1 MRETAE
7 VREWLKKAED
17 AFSGALHL
25 SRRRKKP
32 LSDLVCFHC
41 QQTAEKFLFTILFC
55 FGALS
60 NTYTQH
66 PSPRST
72 SDSPALG
79 RPLIRNYDPTEYGAA
94 FNYWAIV
101 QDQRGVMYFGN
112 WNGVLEY
119 DGVSWRLISTPNKS
133 GVRSLA
139 SDANGRIYVGA
150 VGDLGYLAPNAA
162 GEMRFVSLLDH
173 VPPGNREF
181 NEVWYS
187 YATSQ
192 GVYFRTDKILLR
204 WADQRMQTWKP
215 ATSFSGLFVV
225 RDRIYLQQ
233 WGIGLLEMAGDS
245 LQLAPGGARFAN
257 ERIYLMLPYAGQKIL
272 TGTREQGLFLYDGVS
287 FQAFQ
292 TDFAATKFLR
302 ENQLSHGAILP
313 DNNFALATSRGGVA
327 IIDRRGHLLRIL
339 DKAAGLQDHD
349 VNFIFADR
357 QGAIWLAQGRRLARV
372 EIASPL
378 SFYGE
383 PAAIKDFVASILRH
397 RGALYVATGL
407 GVFYLPSRFSKTNS
421 QIASLPEFRPV
432 AGITA
437 QSWSLVSAGKTLL
450 AATNDGVYQ
459 IDGDQAILVKESVA
473 DSFFSMFL
481 RRSKQDSHRV
491 YVGLRDGLA
500 SLRYDPA
507 ASKWIDEGRM
517 RGIHEPIWSIV
528 ESDDG
533 ALWLGTEAQGVLRVT
548 FSEGVSNKTHL
559 NENPQIERFDTR
571 HGLPKGWVGV
581 NAVRARTIFTS
592 DKGIFRFDHDTNR
605 FFPDSTYG
613 SMFADGSRDVE
624 TVIEDHQG
632 NVWLGSEE
640 AAEINRA
647 LQQPDGS
654 YVPEKGSPLQLAK
667 TAIWTIYPENS
678 PADNGAGAVVWFGGP
693 DGLGRY
699 DANIPRREMV
709 DYPALIRRVTI
720 THETGGDSIIFAG
733 TVETPRQNVSTT
745 LAHAYNALRFE
756 CAAPSFDEES
766 ANQFQYFLE
775 GFDQGWSAW
784 SKSTEKDY
792 TNLSEGEYRFRV
804 RARNVYHHE
813 SREAVYAFKILPP
826 WYRTWWAYV
835 FYALIAGGGV
845 FGIRRYDLRRQKLK
859 AENQR
864 RAQELEEARQLQL
877 SMLPQKIPR
886 LPDLDLA
893 VYMKPATE
901 VGGDYYDFH
910 LGADGGL
917 TVVLGD
923 ATGHGLKAGTMVTAM
938 KSLFLALGQEPD
950 LKKIFQQSNQAL
962 KQMNLRQLYMT
973 LLLARIS
980 GSRLSICGVGMPPVL
995 IHRAAT
1001 QQTEEIEFK
1010 GMPLG
1015 SVQNFSYK
1023 QRELALL
1030 PGDVIVLMSDG
1041 FTERF
1046 NPRKETLGDEQAKKV
1061 LAEAA
1066 SQSSQDIIQRFVQ
1079 AGDDWAA
1086 GSPQNDDV
1094 TFVVVKV
1101 KPGVAAS

>member
-1 MRETAE
+1 M
-7 VREWLKKAED
+7 KKT
-17 AFSGALHL
+17 
-25 SRRRKKP
+25 
-32 LSDLVCFHC
+32 V
-41 QQTAEKFLFTILFC
+41 FLTILFC
-55 FGALS
+55 FYAHS
-60 NTYTQH
+60 NTYTQR

-72 SDSPALG
+72 SDFPASDSPTAG
-79 RPLIRNYDPTEYGAA
+79 RPFIRNYDPKDYGAA
-94 FNYWAIV
+94 FNYWAIT

-112 WNGVLEY
+112 WNGILEY

-139 SDANGRIYVGA
+139 IDANDRIYVGA
-150 VGDLGYLAPNAA
+150 VGDLGYLAPDSV
-162 GEMRFVSLLDH
+162 GDMQFVSLLDH

-204 WADQRMQTWKP
+204 WANQRMQTWKP
-215 ATSFSGLFVV
+215 ATSFSGMFVV
-225 RDRIYLQQ
+225 RDHVYIQQ
-233 WGIGLLEMAGDS
+233 WGVGLLELAGDS
-245 LQLAPGGARFAN
+245 LRLAPSGVKFAD

-272 TGTREQGLFLYDGVS
+272 TGTREQGLFLYDGTS
-287 FQAFQ
+287 FQTFQ
-292 TDFAATKFLR
+292 TDPATTAFLR

-313 DNNFALATSRGGVA
+313 DDNFALATSRGGVA
-327 IIDRRGHLLRIL
+327 IIGRHGHLLRIL

-349 VNFIFADR
+349 VNFVFADR
-357 QGAIWLAQGRRLARV
+357 QGAIWLAQGRRIARV
-372 EIASPL
+372 ETASPL

-383 PAAIKDFVASILRH
+383 PAGIKDFVASILRH
-397 RGALYVATGL
+397 RGTLYVATGL
-407 GVFYLPSRFSKTNS
+407 GVFYLSSRPSKTNLRL
-421 QIASLPEFRPV
+421 ASLPEQPPEFRPV

-437 QSWSLVSAGKTLL
+437 QCWSLVSVGKTLL

-459 IDGDQAILVKESVA
+459 IVGDQAVFVKESA
-473 DSFFSMFL
+473 GDSFFSMFL
-481 RRSKQDSHRV
+481 RRSKQDSNRV

-507 ASKWIDEGRM
+507 ASKWIDEGRI

-528 ESDDG
+528 ESEDG
-533 ALWLGTEAQGVLRVT
+533 KLWLGTEAQGVLRVH
-548 FSEGVSNKTHL
+548 FPDGISNKTRW
-559 NENPQIERFDTR
+559 NENPKIERFDFR

-581 NAVRARTIFTS
+581 NAVGARTIFTS
-592 DKGIFRFDHDTNR
+592 DKGLFRFDLETNK

-613 SMFADGSRDVE
+613 DIFADGSRDVE
-624 TVIEDHQG
+624 VVIEDNQG

-647 LQQPDGS
+647 LRQPDGS
-654 YVPEKGSPLQLAK
+654 YLPEKGGPFQLAK
-667 TAIWTIYPENS
+667 AAIWTVYPEKDSAN
-678 PADNGAGAVVWFGGP
+678 NGAGSVVWFGGP
-693 DGLGRY
+693 DGLVRY
-699 DANIPRREMV
+699 DANIPKREGL
-709 DYPALIRRVTI
+709 DFPALIRRVTI
-720 THETGGDSIIFAG
+720 TREAGRDSILFAG
-733 TVETPRQNVSTT
+733 TGATYPTDEQSEVLRPTLFAPRPT
-745 LAHAYNALRFE
+745 LSYAHNALRFE

-775 GFDQGWSAW
+775 GFDRGWSAW

-804 RARNVYHHE
+804 RAKNVYQHE

-835 FYALIAGGGV
+835 FYALIAAASV
-845 FGIRRYDLRRQKLK
+845 LGIRRYDVHRQKQK

-877 SMLPQKIPR
+877 SMLPQNIPQ
-886 LPDLDLA
+886 LPDLEIA

-910 LGADGGL
+910 LGEDGAL
-917 TVVLGD
+917 TVALGD

-938 KSLFLALGQEPD
+938 KSLFMTLGHQPD
-950 LKKIFQQSNQAL
+950 LAEIFQQANQAL
-962 KQMNLRQLYMT
+962 KRMNLRQIYMT
-973 LLLARIS
+973 LLLARIN
-980 GSRLSICGVGMPPVL
+980 GPRLSICGAGMPPVL

-1001 QQTEEIEFK
+1001 QQVEEIDLK

-1015 SVQNFSYK
+1015 CVPEFPYEQ
-1023 QRELALL
+1023 QELEVA
-1030 PGDVIVLMSDG
+1030 PGDVIILMSDG
-1041 FTERF
+1041 FAERF
-1046 NPRKETLGDEQAKKV
+1046 NSRGEIFGYEQAKKI
-1061 LAEAA
+1061 LAAA
-1066 SQSSQDIIQRFVQ
+1066 APRSSDEVIERFVQ
-1079 AGDDWAA
+1079 ASEAWAG
-1086 GSPQNDDV
+1086 GSLQNDDT

-1101 KPGVAAS
+1101 KSKL

>member
-1 MRETAE
+1 M
-7 VREWLKKAED
+7 KK
-17 AFSGALHL
+17 
-25 SRRRKKP
+25 
-32 LSDLVCFHC
+32 
-41 QQTAEKFLFTILFC
+41 TIFLTILFC
-55 FGALS
+55 FYAHS
-60 NTYTQH
+60 NTYTQR

-72 SDSPALG
+72 SDFPASDSPTAG

-94 FNYWAIV
+94 FNYWVIA

-112 WNGVLEY
+112 WNGILEY

-139 SDANGRIYVGA
+139 IDANGPQGPFSGRIYVGA
-150 VGDLGYLAPNAA
+150 VGDLGYLAPDAVGNMQFA
-162 GEMRFVSLLDH
+162 SLLDH
-173 VPPGNREF
+173 VPPENREF

-192 GVYFRTDKILLR
+192 GVYFRTDRILLR
-204 WADQRMQTWKP
+204 WAKQRMQTWKP

-225 RDRIYLQQ
+225 RDRVCIQQ
-233 WGIGLLEMAGDS
+233 WGVGLLELAGDS
-245 LQLAPGGARFAN
+245 LRLARSGVKFAD
-257 ERIYLMLPYAGQKIL
+257 ERIYVMLPYAEAKIL
-272 TGTREQGLFLYDGVS
+272 IGTREQGLFLYDGAS
-287 FQAFQ
+287 LQTFQ
-292 TDFAATKFLR
+292 TDPATAAFLR
-302 ENQLSHGAILP
+302 ENLLSHGAVLP
-313 DNNFALATSRGGVA
+313 DDTFALATLRGGVA
-327 IIDRRGHLLRIL
+327 IIDRHGHLLQIL

-349 VNFIFADR
+349 VNFIFPDR

-372 EIASPL
+372 ETASPL

-383 PAAIKDFVASILRH
+383 PAGIKDFVASILRH
-397 RGALYVATGL
+397 RGTLYVATGL
-407 GVFYLPSRFSKTNS
+407 GVFYLPSRTIERSS
-421 QIASLPEFRPV
+421 QLPSQPDQAPVFRSV

-437 QSWSLVSAGKTLL
+437 QCWSLLLVGKTLL
-450 AATNDGVYQ
+450 VATNDGVYQ
-459 IDGDQAILVKESVA
+459 IAGERASFVKQSA
-473 DSFFSMFL
+473 GDSFFSMFL
-481 RRSKQDSHRV
+481 QRSKQDSNRV

-507 ASKWIDEGRM
+507 ASKWIDEGRI

-528 ESDDG
+528 ESEDG
-533 ALWLGTEAQGVLRVT
+533 KLWLGTEAQGVLRVNL
-548 FSEGVSNKTHL
+548 SDGNSNMTRW
-559 NENPQIERFDTR
+559 NENLKVERFDFR

-592 DKGIFRFDHDTNR
+592 DKGLFRFDREKNR

-613 SMFADGSRDVE
+613 NMFADGSIDVE
-624 TVIEDHQG
+624 VVTEDYQG

-640 AAEINRA
+640 AAEINRT
-647 LQQPDGS
+647 LRQPDGS
-654 YVPEKGSPLQLAK
+654 YLPEKGSPLQLAK
-667 TAIWTIYPENS
+667 AAIWAIYPENDS
-678 PADNGAGAVVWFGGP
+678 ADNGPGSVVWFGGP
-693 DGLGRY
+693 DGLVRY
-699 DANIPRREMV
+699 DANIPKRKMV

-720 THETGGDSIIFAG
+720 AREAGGDPVIFAG
-733 TVETPRQNVSTT
+733 TGATYPTNEQSEALPPTLFAPRPS
-745 LAHAYNALRFE
+745 LPYSHNALRFE

-792 TNLSEGEYRFRV
+792 TNLPEGRYSFRV
-804 RARNVYHHE
+804 RAKNVYQHE
-813 SREAVYAFKILPP
+813 SREAVYAFEILPP

-835 FYALIAGGGV
+835 FYAVIAAASV
-845 FGIRRYDLRRQKLK
+845 LGIRRYDIYRQKQK

-877 SMLPQKIPR
+877 SMLPQKIPQ
-886 LPDLDLA
+886 LSDLELA

-910 LGADGGL
+910 LGEDGVL
-917 TVVLGD
+917 TVALGD

-938 KSLFLALGQEPD
+938 KSLFMTLGHESDLAR
-950 LKKIFQQSNQAL
+950 IFQQSNQAL
-962 KQMNLRQLYMT
+962 KRMNLRQIYMT
-973 LLLARIS
+973 LLFVRIN
-980 GSRLSICGVGMPPVL
+980 GPRLSICGAGMPPVL

-1001 QQTEEIEFK
+1001 QQVEEFDLK

-1015 SVQNFSYK
+1015 SVPDFPYEL
-1023 QRELALL
+1023 RELALA
-1030 PGDVIVLMSDG
+1030 PGDVILLMSDG

-1046 NPRKETLGDEQAKKV
+1046 NPHGEILGYEQARKV
-1061 LAEAA
+1061 LAEVAP
-1066 SQSSQDIIQRFVQ
+1066 QSPQDIIQRFVQ
-1079 AGDDWAA
+1079 AGDAWAN

-1101 KPGVAAS
+1101 KSK

>member
-1 MRETAE
+1 M
-7 VREWLKKAED
+7 
-17 AFSGALHL
+17 
-25 SRRRKKP
+25 
-32 LSDLVCFHC
+32 
-41 QQTAEKFLFTILFC
+41 
-55 FGALS
+55 
-60 NTYTQH
+60 
-66 PSPRST
+66 
-72 SDSPALG
+72 
-79 RPLIRNYDPTEYGAA
+79 IRNYNPTAYGAA

-139 SDANGRIYVGA
+139 IEANGRIYVGA
-150 VGDLGYLAPNAA
+150 VGDLGHLAPNAV
-162 GEMRFVSLLDH
+162 GDMDFVSLLDY
-173 VPPGNREF
+173 VPPENREF

-204 WADQRMQTWKP
+204 WANQRMQTWKP

-225 RDRIYLQQ
+225 RDRIYIQQ

-245 LQLAPGGARFAN
+245 LRLAPGGARFAN
-257 ERIYLMLPYAGQKIL
+257 ERIYLMLPYADQKIL
-272 TGTREQGLFLYDGVS
+272 TGTREQGLFLFDGVS
-287 FQAFQ
+287 FQTFQ
-292 TDFAATKFLR
+292 TDPATTKFLR
-302 ENQLSHGAILP
+302 ENQLSHGAVLP
-313 DNNFALATSRGGVA
+313 DDTFALATLRGGVA
-327 IIDRRGHLLRIL
+327 IIDQRGRLRRIV

-372 EIASPL
+372 ETTSPL
-378 SFYGE
+378 SFYSE
-383 PAAIKDFVASILRH
+383 PAGIKDFVASILRH

-407 GVFYLPSRFSKTNS
+407 GVFYLPSQSGKTNLQLAS
-421 QIASLPEFRPV
+421 QPEFRPV
-432 AGITA
+432 AGISS
-437 QSWSLVSAGKTLL
+437 QCWSLVSVGNTLL
-450 AATNDGVYQ
+450 AAANDGVYQ
-459 IDGDQAILVKESVA
+459 IAGDRAIPVKQSVG
-473 DSFFSMFL
+473 DSFVSMFL
-481 RRSKQDSHRV
+481 RRSKLDSNRV
-491 YVGLRDGLA
+491 YVALRDGLA
-500 SLRYDPA
+500 SLRYDA
-507 ASKWIDEGRM
+507 ATSKWIDEGRIP
-517 RGIHEPIWSIV
+517 GIHEPIWSIV
-528 ESDDG
+528 ESEDG
-533 ALWLGTEAQGVLRVT
+533 RIWLGTEAQGVLRVN
-548 FSEGVSNKTHL
+548 FSAGISTKTHL
-559 NENPQIERFDTR
+559 NENPKIERFDSR

-592 DKGIFRFDHDTNR
+592 DKGIFRFDPDTNR

-613 SMFADGSRDVE
+613 HMFANGSRDIEV
-624 TVIEDHQG
+624 VAEDHLG

-640 AAEINRA
+640 AAEINRS
-647 LQQPDGS
+647 LRQPDGS
-654 YVPEKGSPLQLAK
+654 YLLEKGSPLQLVK
-667 TAIWTIYPENS
+667 TAIWTIYVENS
-678 PADNGAGAVVWFGGP
+678 PGDKGVSDVVWFGGP
-693 DGLGRY
+693 DGLVRY
-699 DANIPRREMV
+699 DANIPKREMV

-720 THETGGDSIIFAG
+720 RHETGGDSIIFAG
-733 TVETPRQNVSTT
+733 AVETTRREVSITS
-745 LAHAYNALRFE
+745 LAYAHNALRFE

-804 RARNVYHHE
+804 RAKNVYQHE

-826 WYRTWWAYV
+826 WYRTWWACI
-835 FYALIAGGGV
+835 FYALIAGAGAL
-845 FGIRRYDLRRQKLK
+845 GIQRYNAHRQKHRV
-859 AENQR
+859 ENQR

-877 SMLPQKIPR
+877 SMLPQKIPHV
-886 LPDLDLA
+886 PDLDIA

-910 LGADGGL
+910 LGGDGGL

-950 LKKIFQQSNQAL
+950 LKKVLQQSNQAL
-962 KQMNLRQLYMT
+962 KHMNLRQLYMT
-973 LLLARIS
+973 LLLARINN
-980 GSRLSICGVGMPPVL
+980 SRLSICGVGMPPVL

-1001 QQTEEIEFK
+1001 QQTEEFEFK

-1015 SVQNFSYK
+1015 SVKNFSYK
-1023 QRELALL
+1023 QQDLALS
-1030 PGDVIVLMSDG
+1030 PGDVMVLMSDG
-1041 FTERF
+1041 FAERF
-1046 NPRKETLGDEQAKKV
+1046 NPRQETLGYEQAKKV

-1066 SQSSQDIIQRFVQ
+1066 SRSADEIIQHFVQ
-1079 AGDDWAA
+1079 TGEAWAA
-1086 GSPQNDDV
+1086 GTSQNDDV

-1101 KPGVAAS
+1101 KV

>member
-1 MRETAE
+1 MIKT
-7 VREWLKKAED
+7 V
-17 AFSGALHL
+17 
-25 SRRRKKP
+25 
-32 LSDLVCFHC
+32 
-41 QQTAEKFLFTILFC
+41 FLTILFC
-55 FGALS
+55 FYAHS

-72 SDSPALG
+72 SDSPTAG

-94 FNYWAIV
+94 FNYWAIA

-112 WNGVLEY
+112 WNGILEY

-139 SDANGRIYVGA
+139 IDANYRIYVGA
-150 VGDLGYLAPNAA
+150 VGDLGYLAPDAV
-162 GEMRFVSLLDH
+162 GDMQFVSLLDH
-173 VPPGNREF
+173 VPPENREF

-204 WADQRMQTWKP
+204 WANQRMQTWKP

-225 RDRIYLQQ
+225 RDRIYIQQ
-233 WGIGLLEMAGDS
+233 WGLGLLELAEDS
-245 LQLAPGGARFAN
+245 LRLARGGARFADA
-257 ERIYLMLPYAGQKIL
+257 RIYLMLPYAEVKIL
-272 TGTREQGLFLYDGVS
+272 IGTREQGLLLYNGIS
-287 FQAFQ
+287 FQIFQ
-292 TDFAATKFLR
+292 TDPATAAFLR

-313 DNNFALATSRGGVA
+313 EHTPTRVAFALATSRGGVA
-327 IIDRRGHLLRIL
+327 IIDQHGQLLRIL

-349 VNFIFADR
+349 VNFIFPDR
-357 QGAIWLAQGRRLARV
+357 QGAIWLAQGRRIARV
-372 EIASPL
+372 EIVSPL

-383 PAAIKDFVASILRH
+383 PAGIKDFVASILRH
-397 RGALYVATGL
+397 RGTLYVATGL
-407 GVFYLPSRFSKTNS
+407 GVFYLPTRPRKTNS
-421 QIASLPEFRPV
+421 QLASLPEQAPEFRPV
-432 AGITA
+432 AGISA
-437 QSWSLVSAGKTLL
+437 QCWSLVSAGKVLL

-459 IDGDQAILVKESVA
+459 IDGERAIFVKKSIG

-481 RRSKQDSHRV
+481 RRSKQDSNRV

-507 ASKWIDEGRM
+507 TLKWIDEGRI

-528 ESDDG
+528 ESEDG
-533 ALWLGTEAQGVLRVT
+533 KLWLGTEAQGVLRVI
-548 FSEGVSNKTHL
+548 FSDGISNKTRW
-559 NENPQIERFDTR
+559 NENLQVERFDFQ

-581 NAVRARTIFTS
+581 NAVRSRTIFTS
-592 DKGIFRFDHDTNR
+592 DKGLFRFDNKTNK

-624 TVIEDHQG
+624 VVTEDHQG

-647 LQQPDGS
+647 LRQPDGS
-654 YVPEKGSPLQLAK
+654 YLPEKGSPLQLAK
-667 TAIWTIYPENS
+667 AAIWTIYPEND
-678 PADNGAGAVVWFGGP
+678 PNDNGTGSVIWFGGP
-693 DGLGRY
+693 DGLVRY
-699 DANIPRREMV
+699 DANIPKRETV

-720 THETGGDSIIFAG
+720 PREADDDSIIFAG
-733 TVETPRQNVSTT
+733 TGATYPTNEQSEVLRPTPFAPRPS
-745 LAHAYNALRFE
+745 LSYSHNALRFE

-775 GFDQGWSAW
+775 GFDRGWSAW
-784 SKSTEKDY
+784 SKSPKRDY

-804 RARNVYHHE
+804 RAKNVYQHE
-813 SREAVYAFKILPP
+813 SREAIYAFKILPP

-835 FYALIAGGGV
+835 FYALIVAAGV
-845 FGIRRYDLRRQKLK
+845 LGIRRYDMHRQRQK

-877 SMLPQKIPR
+877 SMLPQTIPQ
-886 LPDLDLA
+886 LPDLELA

-910 LGADGGL
+910 LREDGAL

-938 KSLFLALGQEPD
+938 KSLFMTLGHEPD
-950 LKKIFQQSNQAL
+950 LTEIFQQSNQAL
-962 KQMNLRQLYMT
+962 KRMNLRQIYMT
-973 LLLARIS
+973 LLLVRIN
-980 GSRLSICGVGMPPVL
+980 GPHLSICGAGMPPVL

-1001 QQTEEIEFK
+1001 QQVEEIDLK

-1015 SVQNFSYK
+1015 CVPEFPYEQ
-1023 QRELALL
+1023 QELEIA
-1030 PGDVIVLMSDG
+1030 PGDVIILMSDG
-1041 FTERF
+1041 FAERF
-1046 NPRKETLGDEQAKKV
+1046 NFRGEILGYEQAKKV
-1061 LAEAA
+1061 LAAA
-1066 SQSSQDIIQRFVQ
+1066 APRSADEIIQRFVQ
-1079 AGDDWAA
+1079 AGEAWAD
-1086 GSPQNDDV
+1086 GSLQNDDT

-1101 KPGVAAS
+1101 KSK

>member
-1 MRETAE
+1 M
-7 VREWLKKAED
+7 KKT
-17 AFSGALHL
+17 
-25 SRRRKKP
+25 
-32 LSDLVCFHC
+32 V
-41 QQTAEKFLFTILFC
+41 FLTILFC
-55 FGALS
+55 FYAHS

-66 PSPRST
+66 PSPYTT
-72 SDSPALG
+72 SGSPTAG
-79 RPLIRNYDPTEYGAA
+79 RPLIRNYNPTEYGAA

-139 SDANGRIYVGA
+139 IEANGRIYVGA
-150 VGDLGYLAPNAA
+150 VGDLGYLAPDAV
-162 GEMRFVSLLDH
+162 GDMQFVSLLDH
-173 VPPGNREF
+173 VPPENREF

-204 WADQRMQTWKP
+204 WADQRMQTWRP
-215 ATSFSGLFVV
+215 ATSFSGLFVIH
-225 RDRIYLQQ
+225 DRVYLQQ
-233 WGIGLLEMAGDS
+233 WGIGLFEMAGDS

-272 TGTREQGLFLYDGVS
+272 AGTRGQGLFLYDGAS
-287 FQAFQ
+287 FRAFQ
-292 TDFAATKFLR
+292 TDLATTAFLR
-302 ENQLSHGAILP
+302 KNQLSHGAILP
-313 DNNFALATSRGGVA
+313 DHNFALATSRGGVA
-327 IIDRRGHLLRIL
+327 IIGQRGNLLRIL

-349 VNFIFADR
+349 VNFIFADN
-357 QGAIWLAQGRRLARV
+357 QGAIWLAQGRRIARV
-372 EIASPL
+372 ETASPL
-378 SFYGE
+378 SFYDE
-383 PAAIKDFVASILRH
+383 PAGIKDFVASILRH
-397 RGALYVATGL
+397 RGTLYAATGL
-407 GVFYLPSRFSKTNS
+407 GVFYLSR
-421 QIASLPEFRPV
+421 QQAPEFLPV

-437 QSWSLVSAGKTLL
+437 QCWSLVSAGKTLL
-450 AATNDGVYQ
+450 AAANDGVYQ
-459 IDGDQAILVKESVA
+459 IAGDRATPVKESVG

-481 RRSKQDSHRV
+481 RRSKEDSNRV
-491 YVGLRDGLA
+491 YVALRDGLA

-507 ASKWIDEGRM
+507 SSKWIDEGRF

-533 ALWLGTEAQGVLRVT
+533 ALWLGTEAQGVLRVH
-548 FSEGVSNKTHL
+548 FSEGIFNKTQP
-559 NENPQIERFDTR
+559 NKNPKIERFDSR

-592 DKGIFRFDHDTNR
+592 DRGIFRFDHETNK
-605 FFPDSTYG
+605 FFPDSIYG

-624 TVIEDHQG
+624 IVAEDHQG

-647 LQQPDGS
+647 LRQPDGS
-654 YVPEKGSPLQLAK
+654 YLPEKGSPLQLAK
-667 TAIWTIYPENS
+667 AAIWTIYPENS
-678 PADNGAGAVVWFGGP
+678 PADNGAGSVVWFGGP
-693 DGLGRY
+693 DGLVRY
-699 DANIPRREMV
+699 DANIPKREMA

-720 THETGGDSIIFAG
+720 THEAGGDSIIFAG
-733 TVETPRQNVSTT
+733 TVETFRRNVSTT
-745 LAHAYNALRFE
+745 TLDHAHNALRFE

-775 GFDQGWSAW
+775 GFDRDWSAW
-784 SKSTEKDY
+784 SKSPEKDY

-804 RARNVYHHE
+804 RAKNVYHHE

-826 WYRTWWAYV
+826 WYRAWWAYI
-835 FYALIAGGGV
+835 FYALIAGASV
-845 FGIRRYDLRRQKLK
+845 LGIRRYDIHRQKQK

-917 TVVLGD
+917 TLVLGD

-938 KSLFLALGQEPD
+938 KSLFLALGQEAD
-950 LKKIFQQSNQAL
+950 LKKVFQQSNQAL
-962 KQMNLRQLYMT
+962 KHMNLRQLYMT

-1015 SVQNFSYK
+1015 SVQNFPYK
-1023 QRELALL
+1023 QRELALS

-1041 FTERF
+1041 FAERF
-1046 NPRKETLGDEQAKKV
+1046 NPSHETLGYEQAKKV
-1061 LAEAA
+1061 LAAAA
-1066 SQSSQDIIQRFVQ
+1066 SQSSQDIIQRFVET
-1079 AGDDWAA
+1079 GDDWAA

-1101 KPGVAAS
+1101 KQSI